1 MNALMS
7 SIASWW
13 ATISTREQR
22 LLIGGTLLIIV
33 AGVYWGLFQ
42 PLSDRADK
50 AQVKIDTEK
59 QLLNWVMDKADEIV
73 SLRGNSG
80 VVVSSQPMNQLVST
94 SAKRYKIELIRMQ
107 PRDDMLQVWIK
118 PVTFNQFISWLDFL
132 KTKQGISV
140 EFMDISKAETKGMVD
155 IKRLQLKRGG

>member
-13 ATISTREQR
+13 STISTREQR

-33 AGVYWGLFQ
+33 AGVYWGLVQ

-50 AQVKIDTEK
+50 AQVKINTEK